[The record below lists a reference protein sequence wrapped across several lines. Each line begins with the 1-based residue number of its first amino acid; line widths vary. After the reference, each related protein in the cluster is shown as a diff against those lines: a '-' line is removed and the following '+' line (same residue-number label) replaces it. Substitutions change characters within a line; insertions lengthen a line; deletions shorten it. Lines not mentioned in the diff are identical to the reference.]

1 HSFFTIHYVGLNF
14 TSSYKNQYAYKLEG
28 FEDNWIDVGS
38 QRFATFTNLDPATYV
53 FRVKASNN
61 DGLWNEEGASL
72 IIHVLPPWWKT
83 AWFRALAIGLS
94 VVIVVTIYYLRVS
107 S

>member
-1 HSFFTIHYVGLNF
+1 M
-14 TSSYKNQYAYKLEG
+14 LEG
-28 FEDNWIDVGS
+28 FEDNWINVGT

-61 DGLWNEEGASL
+61 DGLWNEEGTFL

-83 AWFRALAIGLS
+83 WWARSLLALS
-94 VVIVVTIYYLRVS
+94 VISVVTFISFYAHAKHGES
-107 S
+107 KS